1 MEERSPSG
9 RRKLQSVEKTLPVM
23 EENLKVG
30 VTKVETGKL
39 TAKKKVTEED
49 LIVSG
54 PVLQDELNIER
65 IPLNQYIDVAP
76 PSVRY
81 EGDTMVIP
89 VIEEEVVVQT
99 RLKLVEEVRITRRQ
113 RERMAEEPVTIRRE
127 EVVVARD
134 GKPVQE

>member
-1 MEERSPSG
+1 MDERSPSG
-9 RRKLQSVEKTLPVM
+9 NRTLQSEEKTLPVM
-23 EENLKVG
+23 EENVRLSVA
-30 VTKVETGKL
+30 KVETGKL

-65 IPLNQYIDVAP
+65 IPLNHYIDVAP

-81 EGDTMVIP
+81 EGYTMISP

-113 RERMAEEPVTIRRE
+113 REHMAEEPITIRRE
-127 EVVVARD
+127 EVVVVRD

>member
-1 MEERSPSG
+1 MNSTRSS
-9 RRKLQSVEKTLPVM
+9 ETIPVM
-23 EENLKVG
+23 EENLRLG
-30 VTKVETGKL
+30 VERIETGRIRA
-39 TAKKKVTEED
+39 TKKVHEED

-54 PVLQDELNIER
+54 PALSDEFKIER
-65 IPLNQYIDVAP
+65 IPLNQYIDKSP

-113 RERMAEEPVTIRRE
+113 VERMVEKPITIRKE
-127 EVVVARD
+127 EVVIHRD
-134 GKPVQE
+134 GKGKPE